1 MHLPIEQ
8 SVLLSSSQWT
18 QYKKIREQLISSN
31 ISFKNFY
38 VSVLDSPI
46 SIQPHN
52 NDDLSSASSS
62 SSNDSRYA
70 VLKSVFHSRYPG

>member
-1 MHLPIEQ
+1 MMHLPTDQ
-8 SVLLSSSQWT
+8 LVLLSFSQRT
-18 QYKKIREQLISSN
+18 QYNKIREQLISSN

-62 SSNDSRYA
+62 SSTEILDYSPTFNSIA
-70 VLKSVFHSRYPG
+70 LL